1 MWKIF
6 ENIVDEYPQSG
17 YKYMPKS
24 KDFSYSVFEER
35 EKVSFRIL
43 DDDGEV
49 YFIGQMDKEQ
59 YNDCDTEN
67 TGPFVPLDLVRYSY
81 GCTEIQFKIF
91 GKWETL

>member
-1 MWKIF
+1 MWRIT
-6 ENIVDEYPQSG
+6 ENLVDEHQQNGKRYL
-17 YKYMPKS
+17 PKS
-24 KDFSYSVFEER
+24 KGFSESIFCDR
-35 EKVSFRIL
+35 EKISFRIL

-59 YNDCDTEN
+59 YNDVDTED
-67 TGPFVPLDLVRYSY
+67 TGPFIPLDLVRYSY

>member
-6 ENIVDEYPQSG
+6 ENIVDEHPQSG
-17 YKYMPKS
+17 CKYMPKS
-24 KDFSYSVFEER
+24 KDFSSSVFEER

-59 YNDCDTEN
+59 YNDCDTED